1 MELTK
6 EQTAKLPP
14 KPQRD
19 DYATEEEFDECLG
32 WWFHRIQPMLL
43 GMSTASEDTQEVT
56 DKENTPGCRYS
67 AHNHYKEVTD
77 NIKSLERSARQ
88 LKVILD
94 DLKLVRQ
101 SHKEVEMD
109 PDKLTDLLLGIE
121 SLYSLKFD
129 RFEKSLEVVID
140 YSLDKLGYVDCDD
153 Y

>member
-43 GMSTASEDTQEVT
+43 GMSAASEDTQEVS
-56 DKENTPGCRYS
+56 DKENAPSYRYS
-67 AHNHYKEVTD
+67 THGHYKEITD
-77 NIKSLERSARQ
+77 NIKSLENSARQ

-101 SHKEVEMD
+101 SHKGVKID
-109 PDKLTDLLLGIE
+109 PELADLLLGIE

-129 RFEKSLEVVID
+129 RFEKSLAVVID
-140 YSLDKLGYVDCDD
+140 YSLDKLGYIDCDD